1 MPNDKQYDKIPDN
14 MWYLEQLQEYLNEK
28 FLGTGSPSR
37 TKINDK
43 SNSKSVMRTNELQKM
58 ESMDAKLVGNTCHH
72 RSQRGFDNQLGS
84 AWSAAKQEARSYTGE
99 RKQLKTPDPT
109 KTPQLNNCAGN
120 KTTEKD
126 DVWKGRV
133 EP

>member
-43 SNSKSVMRTNELQKM
+43 SASKSMMRTNELQKLDRVDSTLGGGM
-58 ESMDAKLVGNTCHH
+58 AHH
-72 RSQRGFDNQLGS
+72 RSQRGFDEFGL
-84 AWSAAKQEARSYTGE
+84 AAQEVRSLTGE

-109 KTPQLNNCAGN
+109 KTP
-120 KTTEKD
+120 
-126 DVWKGRV
+126 
-133 EP
+133 

>member
-1 MPNDKQYDKIPDN
+1 

-43 SNSKSVMRTNELQKM
+43 SNSKSMMRTNELQKM
-58 ESMDAKLVGNTCHH
+58 DRMDSKMVGGLSYH

-84 AWSAAKQEARSYTGE
+84 AWSEAKQEARSFTGE

-109 KTPQLNNCAGN
+109 KAPQLDDCAESN
-120 KTTEKD
+120 AAEKGD
-126 DVWKGRV
+126 IWKSKV